1 MKSLAALYPS
11 QYRKYVK
18 NWKRC
23 YEQKTLKNLSRAG
36 FFVRLAQYAV
46 LLSED

>member
-18 NWKRC
+18 NWKQC

>member
-18 NWKRC
+18 NWKLC
-23 YEQKTLKNLSRAG
+23 YEQKTLKKSFTSRV
-36 FFVRLAQYAV
+36 FVRLAQYAV